1 MRSLG
6 ALFWDERH
14 GQGFSVLF
22 LNEAGELSAEMHFPI
37 QEGKERV
44 LGRAQN

>member
-1 MRSLG
+1 MLLEVLEDVLQMWFLDVELG

-22 LNEAGELSAEMHFPI
+22 LNEARELSAGMHF
-37 QEGKERV
+37 
-44 LGRAQN
+44 